1 MKTCIVAAT
10 ALCVPALAVAG
21 RPFVI
26 DDARLTDAGS
36 CQLEVWGESHT
47 DSKEW
52 WAVPACNPTGN
63 LELTLGAGRA
73 RSPGEPAG
81 NGGTAVPVIF
91 AIDTFLISGQT
102 FGGLT
107 SDEEINR

>member
-47 DSKEW
+47 DS
-52 WAVPACNPTGN
+52 
-63 LELTLGAGRA
+63 
-73 RSPGEPAG
+73 
-81 NGGTAVPVIF
+81 
-91 AIDTFLISGQT
+91 
-102 FGGLT
+102 
-107 SDEEINR
+107 